1 MIDLK
6 RKYLAYLFR
15 LGLPAHSHCLLVL
28 VRIERINSKA
38 NLLQMVAYF
47 FVVFELGQLILISAD
62 YDDGRAWRS
71 LLYIR
76 EQVMDFVKSLVL

>member
-1 MIDLK
+1 
-6 RKYLAYLFR
+6 
-15 LGLPAHSHCLLVL
+15 
-28 VRIERINSKA
+28 
-38 NLLQMVAYF
+38 MVAYF